1 MKRVSN
7 AQLQWQV
14 VQIVGIGLLMSFYLD
29 SDSST
34 DRSPNIRTEN
44 CEPESKPVFHLT
56 LASQTVVHGLATS
69 ASHGSWSD
77 VR

>member
-34 DRSPNIRTEN
+34 DQPCAAAPR
-44 CEPESKPVFHLT
+44 L
-56 LASQTVVHGLATS
+56 QTAGIYLFP
-69 ASHGSWSD
+69 D
-77 VR
+77 Y